1 MYPEYSCR
9 LCKDFLKE
17 GNFAYAI
24 DKRNGNPVLFCNPC
38 REDGE
43 KFSRKEITEE
53 EFRKSIKNRHEEGV
67 KKDYL
72 FALEALKQGWEVKM
86 VPTSGSKTAESIKC
100 CQLVSWFSDSE
111 EEQKVKQYFSFLS
124 ILDNLNKKGKLC
136 SNCLEFRNSLQQKLA
151 N

>member
-1 MYPEYSCR
+1 MYPQYSCR

-17 GNFAYAI
+17 GNLTYAI

-38 REDGE
+38 RKDGE
-43 KFSRKEITEE
+43 RFSRKEITEE
-53 EFRKSIKNRHEEGV
+53 EFRKLINNRHEESV

-72 FALEALKQGWEVKM
+72 FALEALKQSWEVKM

-100 CQLVSWFSDSE
+100 CQLLNWFNDLE
-111 EEQKVKQYFSFLS
+111 EEQKAKQYSSLIF
-124 ILDNLNKKGKLC
+124 ILDNLSSKGKLC
-136 SNCLEFRNSLQQKLA
+136 SNCLEFKNNLQQKLA